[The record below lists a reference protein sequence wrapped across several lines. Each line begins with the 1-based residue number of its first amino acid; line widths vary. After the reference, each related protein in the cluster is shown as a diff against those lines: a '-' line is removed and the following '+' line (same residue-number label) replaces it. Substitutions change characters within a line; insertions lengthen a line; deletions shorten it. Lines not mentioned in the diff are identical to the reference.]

1 MRMRLILFAVLL
13 LQACAATAN
22 RQPST
27 TERADWGRHFQAAG
41 VEGTMVLMKEG
52 SGRMQVY
59 NPARARTQYLPAS
72 TFKVLNSL
80 IALETGVSAGP
91 DTIFP
96 WDGKEHPLP
105 AWNRDLTMR
114 EAFAVSSVPVYQG
127 IARAIG
133 QERMARYVDA
143 VKYGNADIGGG
154 LDTFWLEGNLR
165 ISAVEQIDFLRRLYE
180 EHLPF
185 FKRSMDTVKD
195 IMAQDRGAGWVIRS
209 KTGWAGFYPKHTS
222 GGPDIGWWVGW
233 LERKGEVWFFAL
245 NIDLK
250 GAEQAKARKDVVLA
264 VLGAEGLLP

>member
-13 LQACAATAN
+13 LQACAATTN

-59 NPARARTQYLPAS
+59 NPVRARTQYLPAS
-72 TFKVLNSL
+72 TFKILNSL

-96 WDGKEHPLP
+96 WDGKQHPIA

-114 EAFAVSSVPVYQG
+114 EAFAASSVPVYQG
-127 IARAIG
+127 IARAVG

-165 ISAVEQIDFLRRLYE
+165 ISAVEQVDFLRRLYE
-180 EHLPF
+180 EQLPF
-185 FKRSMDTVKD
+185 SKRSMDMVKD
-195 IMAQDRGAGWVIRS
+195 MMAQDKGEGWVIRS
-209 KTGWAGFYPKHTS
+209 KTGWAARTEPNT
-222 GGPDIGWWVGW
+222 GWWVGW
-233 LERKGEVWFFAL
+233 LERKGEVWFFAC
-245 NIDLK
+245 NIDMTT
-250 GAEQAKARKDVVLA
+250 ADQAKARKAVVLA
-264 VLGAEGLLP
+264 VLGGEGLLP